1 MNTTQ
6 QVSEAQT
13 QAETQV
19 QSQALAQTVAVSQK
33 KGHVID
39 YIAQLLD
46 ELSEMAADIGHT
58 ELADLIR
65 FSGRA
70 AVMEKTKLKPED
82 IA

>member
-1 MNTTQ
+1 MSITQ
-6 QVSEAQT
+6 KVSEAQT
-13 QAETQV
+13 QTQV
-19 QSQALAQTVAVSQK
+19 QSQTLAQTGAVSQK

-39 YIAQLLD
+39 YIAQLLS